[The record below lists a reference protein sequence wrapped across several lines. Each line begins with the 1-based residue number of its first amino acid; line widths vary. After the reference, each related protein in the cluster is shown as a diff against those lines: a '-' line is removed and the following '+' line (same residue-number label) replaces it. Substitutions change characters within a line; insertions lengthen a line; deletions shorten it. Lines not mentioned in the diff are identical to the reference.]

1 MHACLTVVQV
11 NNAPCSTCGSSSTSS
26 AGMAAPTAAE
36 RPHAGRV
43 ELYNCEVC
51 GEVGSSNTLVV
62 QQPCTGTCAG
72 LDCCTLSVKALT
84 TKTNLP
90 LSGHE
95 VPALQR
101 PSQAI
106 GLPKRQVRRFG
117 MGDMGPDRAEHLN
130 VSAATNGAAIAYA

>member
-1 MHACLTVVQV
+1 MVQI

-62 QQPCTGTCAG
+62 QQPCTGPCAG
-72 LDCCTLSVKALT
+72 LDCCTLFVEALT
-84 TKTNLP
+84 TNTHLP
-90 LSGHE
+90 LLGHAL
-95 VPALQR
+95 PALQR
-101 PSQAI
+101 PSQVV
-106 GLPKRQVRRFG
+106 GLSERQVRRFG
-117 MGDMGPDRAEHLN
+117 VGDK
-130 VSAATNGAAIAYA
+130 GA